1 MMGNPVLRIDGVRK
15 TYAAAAGTVVAL
27 DGVTIQVAEGELA
40 AVRGASGSG
49 KSTLL
54 CVAGG
59 LLAPQSGR
67 VSIGGNDVYRMGVRE
82 RAKYRAVNIGFV
94 FQQFHLI
101 PYLTA
106 LENILVPSIAVG
118 DETAPERAADM
129 LDRFNL
135 IGRAGHYPSQLSTGE
150 RQRIALARAL
160 LNRPRLVL
168 ADEPTG
174 NLDENNGETVL
185 RHLRDFADQGGAVV
199 LATHDPRATSLSDS
213 MLCLEKGVVRNE
225 NTGN

>member
-1 MMGNPVLRIDGVRK
+1 MMGNPLLRIDGVRK
-15 TYAAAAGTVVAL
+15 TYTAAAGTVVAL
-27 DGVTIQVAEGELA
+27 DCVTIEVAEGELA

-67 VSIGGNDVYRMGVRE
+67 VSIGGNDVYGMGVRE

-106 LENILVPSIAVG
+106 LENVLVPSIAVR
-118 DETAPERAADM
+118 DETAPRRAAAM

-135 IGRAGHYPSQLSTGE
+135 VERAGHYPSQLSSGE
-150 RQRIALARAL
+150 RQRVALARAL
-160 LNRPRLVL
+160 LNRPRLLL

-174 NLDENNGETVL
+174 NLDEMNGENAL
-185 RHLRDFADQGGAVV
+185 GHLRDFADRGGAVV
-199 LATHDPRATSLSDS
+199 LATHDHRAMSLSDRTFV
-213 MLCLEKGVVRNE
+213 LEKGVIHNE
-225 NTGN
+225 NTRN